1 MDKIE
6 TLHELCDALSEELE
20 DVNEKIRK
28 AGGMSAGDLDTVD
41 KLSHALKSIKTTIAM
56 MESGY
61 SQNAYP
67 YNDGR
72 IYSDGRGGSYR
83 GGSYAGRR
91 GARRDSMG
99 RYSRDDGELHEVLDE
114 LRGMMH
120 ELPDDK
126 RRKVEHLVNEIE
138 R

>member
-6 TLHELCDALSEELE
+6 TLHDLCDTLSEELA

-28 AGGMSAGDLDTVD
+28 AGGMSAGDLETVD

-61 SQNAYP
+61 SQAAYP

-91 GARRDSMG
+91 GNVRRDSMG
-99 RYSRDDGELHEVLDE
+99 RYSRDDGELHEMLDE
-114 LRGMMH
+114 LRGMDMP
-120 ELPDDK
+120 EEK
-126 RRKVEHLVNEIE
+126 RRKVDRLISEIE